1 MQLFGSGARVSRAP
15 SCDGDET
22 MFDGLREKKRRNIY
36 AVIMIA
42 LLVLTAISANIIA
55 AVILVIMFL
64 LYALSMLSTL
74 YMGEQ
79 GVTVT
84 MDVPG
89 ETEQGR
95 SVDLTLAVRGARP
108 WYLANLSSHITIQN
122 ELTGETMEVTPSF
135 FLLPPG
141 TGRCR
146 PVTISDTHCGRI
158 RITADPVSFT
168 DLLDRVKRDSGTSY
182 ETFLYLLPHLE
193 LLPERALQMDDGFTA
208 DPGNCDPGSGE
219 TEEGR
224 TREAGPE
231 GRGCPSA
238 VLTLGTMDR
247 SLSAEEKSRRVS
259 QFLSAS
265 FTWLQEGR
273 PHILVWQDGE
283 KNLPGHEEI
292 RCREDLDRAVR
303 DLLDTPLTESP
314 GK

>member
-1 MQLFGSGARVSRAP
+1 
-15 SCDGDET
+15 

-95 SVDLTLAVRGARP
+95 SVDLTLAVRGALP

-122 ELTGETMEVTPSF
+122 ELTGETMEVNPSF

-247 SLSAEEKSRRVS
+247 SLSAEEKSRRVA

-283 KNLPGHEEI
+283 KNLPVHEEI
-292 RCREDLDRAVR
+292 RCREYLDRAVR

-314 GK
+314 GKYPGNGAHPRIVTNMER

>member
-1 MQLFGSGARVSRAP
+1 
-15 SCDGDET
+15 

-122 ELTGETMEVTPSF
+122 ELTGETMEVNPSF

-182 ETFLYLLPHLE
+182 ETFLYCF
-193 LLPERALQMDDGFTA
+193 RTW
-208 DPGNCDPGSGE
+208 NCCLNVHCKWTMGLR
-219 TEEGR
+219 R
-224 TREAGPE
+224 TREIVIREAGK
-231 GRGCPSA
+231 R
-238 VLTLGTMDR
+238 
-247 SLSAEEKSRRVS
+247 
-259 QFLSAS
+259 
-265 FTWLQEGR
+265 
-273 PHILVWQDGE
+273 
-283 KNLPGHEEI
+283 
-292 RCREDLDRAVR
+292 REDEREKQARKEGDVLPLFSPWEPWTGVCPLKKRAAGFR
-303 DLLDTPLTESP
+303 SFCLLPSP
-314 GK
+314 GCRRGGPTSWYGRMGRRIFRCMRRSGAGKTWTGPSGICWTLPSPRARGNSPGTGRIPESLRTWRDEKGLE